1 MSRHLNSQFVI
12 ASVNEFINVWALG
25 GSASLSL
32 TTKDGQ
38 ATVEFNC
45 TLGNP
50 GAPHC
55 LPTSLPSSP
64 PRRQPR
70 HRGPAEKERNRQRAA
85 RHQAAR
91 ATASGASSSPVTAPV
106 TLPSPSSTESVLELV
121 LDQPEQVQEQ
131 QEILLDQP
139 ELVQEQQEVLLD
151 TSVSNTV
158 MAEDAK
164 TETLNKE
171 IYTEVIPQLDGPA
184 EPRFSDQLPVICD
197 YCDYKN
203 CSKDIMKE
211 HMKKHKNHR
220 TRSPPRRPR
229 RSSPPRWSGR

>member
-38 ATVEFNC
+38 ATVGFNC

-50 GAPHC
+50 GAPHS
-55 LPTSLPSSP
+55 LPASLPSSP

-70 HRGPAEKERNRQRAA
+70 HRGPSEKERNRQRAA
-85 RHQAAR
+85 CHQAAR
-91 ATASGASSSPVTAPV
+91 AMASAASSSPVTAPV
-106 TLPSPSSTESVLELV
+106 TPPSPSSTEPVLDLV

-131 QEILLDQP
+131 QEILL
-139 ELVQEQQEVLLD
+139 V

-184 EPRFSDQLPVICD
+184 EPGFSDQLPVTCD

-211 HMKKHKNHR
+211 HIKKHKNHR

>member
-1 MSRHLNSQFVI
+1 M
-12 ASVNEFINVWALG
+12 G

-50 GAPHC
+50 DAPHS
-55 LPTSLPSSP
+55 LPVSLPSSP

-70 HRGPAEKERNRQRAA
+70 HCGPAEKERNRERAA
-85 RHQAAR
+85 RYQAAR
-91 ATASGASSSPVTAPV
+91 AIASAASSSPVTAPV
-106 TLPSPSSTESVLELV
+106 TLPSPSFTESVLELV
-121 LDQPEQVQEQ
+121 LDQPEQFQEQ
-131 QEILLDQP
+131 QEI
-139 ELVQEQQEVLLD
+139 LLD

-158 MAEDAK
+158 MAEDAE
-164 TETLNKE
+164 TETPNKE
-171 IYTEVIPQLDGPA
+171 IYTEVIPQLNGPA
-184 EPRFSDQLPVICD
+184 KPKSSDQLPVICD

-203 CSKDIMKE
+203 YTKDIMKE

>member
-1 MSRHLNSQFVI
+1 ME
-12 ASVNEFINVWALG
+12 ASA
-25 GSASLSL
+25 
-32 TTKDGQ
+32 
-38 ATVEFNC
+38 
-45 TLGNP
+45 
-50 GAPHC
+50 
-55 LPTSLPSSP
+55 
-64 PRRQPR
+64 
-70 HRGPAEKERNRQRAA
+70 
-85 RHQAAR
+85 
-91 ATASGASSSPVTAPV
+91 SPVTAPV

-131 QEILLDQP
+131 QEILL
-139 ELVQEQQEVLLD
+139 EQEQQEILLD

-158 MAEDAK
+158 MAEDAE

-171 IYTEVIPQLDGPA
+171 IYTQVIPQLDGPA
-184 EPRFSDQLPVICD
+184 EPVFSDQLPAICD

>member
-1 MSRHLNSQFVI
+1 MK
-12 ASVNEFINVWALG
+12 EFINVWALG

-55 LPTSLPSSP
+55 LPTSLPSSSP
-64 PRRQPR
+64 LRQPS
-70 HRGPAEKERNRQRAA
+70 HRGPSEKERNGQRAA
-85 RHQAAR
+85 
-91 ATASGASSSPVTAPV
+91 
-106 TLPSPSSTESVLELV
+106 
-121 LDQPEQVQEQ
+121 LDQPEQ
-131 QEILLDQP
+131 
-139 ELVQEQQEVLLD
+139 VQEQQEVLLD

-158 MAEDAK
+158 MAEDAE

-171 IYTEVIPQLDGPA
+171 IYTEVIPQLDGSA
-184 EPRFSDQLPVICD
+184 EPGFSDQLPIICD

-203 CSKDIMKE
+203 I
-211 HMKKHKNHR
+211 
-220 TRSPPRRPR
+220 
-229 RSSPPRWSGR
+229 

>member
-12 ASVNEFINVWALG
+12 ASVNEFITVWALG

-45 TLGNP
+45 TLGKP
-50 GAPHC
+50 DAPHS
-55 LPTSLPSSP
+55 LPVSLPSPP

-70 HRGPAEKERNRQRAA
+70 HRGPAEKERATCCPPPGCQSHSQRGLLSC
-85 RHQAAR
+85 HCSSDPSLSIIHWSSAR
-91 ATASGASSSPVTAPV
+91 ACPGPA
-106 TLPSPSSTESVLELV
+106 
-121 LDQPEQVQEQ
+121 EQVQEQ
-131 QEILLDQP
+131 QEILL
-139 ELVQEQQEVLLD
+139 EQEQQEILLD

-158 MAEDAK
+158 MAEDAE
-164 TETLNKE
+164 TETPNKE
-171 IYTEVIPQLDGPA
+171 IYTEVIPQLDDPA
-184 EPRFSDQLPVICD
+184 EPQFSDQLQVICD

-203 CSKDIMKE
+203 YSKDIMKE

>member
-12 ASVNEFINVWALG
+12 ASVNEFINIWTLG

-45 TLGNP
+45 TLGKP
-50 GAPHC
+50 DAPHS
-55 LPTSLPSSP
+55 LPVSLPSSP

-70 HRGPAEKERNRQRAA
+70 YRGPAEKEKNRQRAA

-91 ATASGASSSPVTAPV
+91 AMASPASPSSATGPVTP
-106 TLPSPSSTESVLELV
+106 PSPSSTASEFVQ
-121 LDQPEQVQEQ
+121 DQPERRPDKVQGQ
-131 QEILLDQP
+131 QEILLN
-139 ELVQEQQEVLLD
+139 

-158 MAEDAK
+158 MAKDVE

-171 IYTEVIPQLDGPA
+171 TYTEVIPQIDGPA
-184 EPRFSDQLPVICD
+184 EPAFSDLLPFKCD

-203 CSKDIMKE
+203 RSNDVLKE
-211 HMKKHKNHR
+211 HIKMHKNHR

-229 RSSPPRWSGR
+229 RYSPGRLFGS

>member
-12 ASVNEFINVWALG
+12 ASVNEFINIWTLG

-45 TLGNP
+45 TLGKP
-50 GAPHC
+50 DAPHS
-55 LPTSLPSSP
+55 LPVSLPSSP

-91 ATASGASSSPVTAPV
+91 AMASAASSSPVTAPV

-131 QEILLDQP
+131 QEILLD
-139 ELVQEQQEVLLD
+139 

-158 MAEDAK
+158 MADDEE
-164 TETLNKE
+164 TETPNKE